1 MLKSLYNVQ
10 VLSGGWTWLRCTFCV
25 RIQAKGERERERDLE
40 KDNVGDNGFGVV
52 GWTFSAREAI
62 LH

>member
-1 MLKSLYNVQ
+1 MCK
-10 VLSGGWTWLRCTFCV
+10 CC
-25 RIQAKGERERERDLE
+25 QADGRGCAAPFACESRRKERERERDLE
-40 KDNVGDNGFGVV
+40 KDNVGDSGFGVV